1 MSQILPPGVTPE
13 RFAAALAGFAT
24 TVGDV
29 STGRNLAYGASAPE
43 RVSER

>member
-13 RFAAALAGFAT
+13 RFATALAGFDAI
-24 TVGDV
+24 VGDV
-29 STGRNLAYGASAPE
+29 STGRNLGYGASAPE